1 MFRESDKNLPNILKK
16 ILTPLFILTN
26 SIYVNKNTFST
37 YNYYYLPLAY
47 IPIY

>member
-1 MFRESDKNLPNILKK
+1 MFRESDKNLPNIL
-16 ILTPLFILTN
+16 ILTPLFISTD